1 MQLPS
6 LRIPSLQLKLPTGL
20 GRRSGEDL
28 VGLDIQPG
36 FVAAVQAR
44 VNGSIVAEHAA
55 GLALPADAMRD
66 GEVVD
71 DDALAEALREL
82 FGKSRLGKSVRVGVA
97 NQRTVLRTLELPPVT
112 DRKELAAAVNFQAQD
127 QVPMPLNNA
136 VMDFHPLGV
145 VDTPAGP
152 RQRVVLVAAQRDMIE
167 RLVGAVR
174 RAGLTVEGVDLS
186 AFALIR
192 SLYRSEEDQTGRVL
206 YLNVDG
212 LTNLAIAEG
221 TVCRF
226 TRVVGSGFEG
236 MASELA
242 ERRSIALTEARALL
256 AGVDLTAAAPSA
268 QELPA
273 PSADAGGVGGTELEG
288 AEEGE
293 HQLSA
298 EDAED
303 AMSYEELAAIE
314 SGPVSQA
321 PQSDADLWTVLENG
335 IRDISGEVRNSL
347 DFHRSQDG
355 GGDVSHVVM
364 SGCAQDI
371 PGFAEALQ
379 ASLGVEVRCEEIGVL
394 ENDLSEDVSP
404 HRLAIAAGLATAEAP
419 HQ

>member
-1 MQLPS
+1 
-6 LRIPSLQLKLPTGL
+6 
-20 GRRSGEDL
+20 
-28 VGLDIQPG
+28 
-36 FVAAVQAR
+36 
-44 VNGSIVAEHAA
+44 
-55 GLALPADAMRD
+55 
-66 GEVVD
+66 
-71 DDALAEALREL
+71 
-82 FGKSRLGKSVRVGVA
+82 
-97 NQRTVLRTLELPPVT
+97 
-112 DRKELAAAVNFQAQD
+112 
-127 QVPMPLNNA
+127 
-136 VMDFHPLGV
+136 
-145 VDTPAGP
+145 
-152 RQRVVLVAAQRDMIE
+152 
-167 RLVGAVR
+167 
-174 RAGLTVEGVDLS
+174 VEGVDLS

-192 SLYRSEEDQTGRVL
+192 SLYRSQEDQTGRVL

-273 PSADAGGVGGTELEG
+273 PSADAGSVGGPELEG
-288 AEEGE
+288 AEDGE

-314 SGPVSQA
+314 SGPVSQV

-355 GGDVSHVVM
+355 GGEVSHVVM

-371 PGFAEALQ
+371 PGFAQALQ

-394 ENDLSEDVSP
+394 ENDLSDDVSP
-404 HRLAIAAGLATAEAP
+404 HRLAIATGLATAEAP